1 MIYTTKELLLPLLP
15 SIPFP
20 LFLFLLLLGSTS
32 PTGKKQPPFPCA
44 QYNFY
49 YNRSFYLCLS
59 CLGQALYVVLL
70 NPISIH
76 NIETADPNDSTSGY
90 CIFEGILKATFDLS
104 SIIWT
109 TLILYAIF
117 TSVIKNRSLE
127 SYEIIYLLIGFL
139 FPLIAA
145 IMYEIP
151 LSLVLLSFSCTDT
164 IYTSVGLIRSKNI
177 YNFG

>member
-1 MIYTTKELLLPLLP
+1 MICTMKEQLLP
-15 SIPFP
+15 SLPSTLFP
-20 LFLFLLLLGSTS
+20 LFLFRSLSGSTS
-32 PTGKKQPPFPCA
+32 PTGRKQPLFLCA
-44 QYNFY
+44 QYNSY

-76 NIETADPNDSTSGY
+76 NIETADPHDSTSGY
-90 CIFEGILKATFDLS
+90 CIFQGIMKATFDLS

-117 TSVIKNRSLE
+117 TSVIRNQSLE

-139 FPLIAA
+139 MPLVAA
-145 IMYEIP
+145 IM
-151 LSLVLLSFSCTDT
+151 
-164 IYTSVGLIRSKNI
+164 
-177 YNFG
+177 